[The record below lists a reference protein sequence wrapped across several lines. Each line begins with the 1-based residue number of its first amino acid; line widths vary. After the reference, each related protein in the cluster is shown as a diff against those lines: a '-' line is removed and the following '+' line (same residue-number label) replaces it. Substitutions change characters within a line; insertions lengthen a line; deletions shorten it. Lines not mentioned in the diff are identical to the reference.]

1 MNVAKPT
8 ITVGAIIK
16 APIEKV
22 WKYFNEPAHIMKWN
36 SASADWHTTSSQND
50 LKVGGKFLSR
60 MEAKDGS
67 FGFDFGGIYEKVTEN
82 ELMEYI
88 LGDGRRVIV
97 TFEKKGDGTKLTETF
112 EAEGTHSLDQQKEGW
127 QAILNNFKKY
137 VEAA

>member
-16 APIEKV
+16 SPIEKV

-36 SASADWHTTSSQND
+36 SASPDWHTTSSQND
-50 LKVGGKFLSR
+50 LKIGGKFLSR

-97 TFEKKGDGTKLTETF
+97 TFEKKGDDTKLTETF
-112 EAEGTHSLDQQKEGW
+112 EAEDTHSLDQQKAGW